1 MGLSASRDP
10 PLSGLHSNQGL
21 GSINLS
27 LYELAYNIVL
37 LCPTSDIEYGQSLS
51 KPLES
56 SLWPVGGILH
66 HQWIVLSGLRSLRI
80 ASKDGGPSNEYRI
93 QEQSVEFR
101 ALDEQGNPYSQ
112 MPLWRPLD
120 NDEIKLHF
128 DLQTPVAEW
137 LDKNLY
143 GLAKN

>member
-1 MGLSASRDP
+1 MRG
-10 PLSGLHSNQGL
+10 NQGH
-21 GSINLS
+21 GSINFLIAH
-27 LYELAYNIVL
+27 YRT
-37 LCPTSDIEYGQSLS
+37 TSPYSVRHQTINTANGYFKHVKLGF
-51 KPLES
+51 
-56 SLWPVGGILH
+56 WPVGDILEN
-66 HQWIVLSGLRSLRI
+66 QWVVLSGLRSLRI

-120 NDEIKLHF
+120 KDEIKLHF

-143 GLAKN
+143 SSAN